1 MLKEFREFA
10 MKGNVLDLAI
20 GVVIGA
26 AFSKIIDSVVKD
38 LISPIVGAAT
48 GGIDFSAKSF
58 KVNGVE
64 LMYGNFLTAVIN
76 FVIVAF
82 VLFMIVKVINR
93 LKRKEEPAVETP
105 AEIPADVALLGEIRD
120 LLKTRSA

>member
-26 AFSKIIDSVVKD
+26 AFGKIIDSVVKD

-48 GGIDFSAKSF
+48 GGIDFSKQSF
-58 KVNGVE
+58 KINGVE
-64 LMYGNFLTAVIN
+64 LLYGNFITAVIN

-82 VLFMIVKVINR
+82 VLFMIVKVVNR
-93 LKRKEEPAVETP
+93 LKRKEEPAIETP
-105 AEIPADVALLGEIRD
+105 AEIPPDVALLAEIRD
-120 LLKTRSA
+120 LLKTQSV